1 MAVAEGPATRLQG
14 HVPVTGGI
22 GLRFWTGGSTHGLVG
37 EAGRAGCSVL
47 SFYVNRPGGDGGL
60 VTYIPDTRV
69 AAANQPYLEAFPTGH
84 VASTPVLL
92 VCRPHV
98 QGMVY
103 DAEGD
108 PRDGVRITAA
118 QRYPFQHKQYAT
130 HSAADGSFDI
140 VVDRGTY
147 WLSVV
152 APGATGGT
160 QSGWYVPGG
169 ITTHRGQA
177 SVLELGSLGVTDIV
191 IGLRATF
198 PVSGVV
204 LDSDGRPSDDFHVV
218 AQSESGSFITNRQR
232 PDRDGRFVLHVPGPE
247 PVSVVLFRQSRG
259 NNTWQRAGWY
269 APGGYATTPTEA
281 RFIRPGTPEA
291 VDIEIVLPVFR
302 TIGGWISGPG
312 GEGRGDVF
320 VRAFRDTVQ
329 LASSTRAN
337 GRFAFSMPEGP
348 VQLVFG
354 TGVPSGRG
362 RVVRHFGWYGDGAVT
377 TVPSQASEIDLRDE
391 DVDLRLRIPT
401 LRRITGWVRLPDT
414 IDLPEA
420 TAPGAVSIRLL
431 SYAADRGEYLTE
443 VLVAEDGRFELAVL
457 DGVYALQLIVH
468 GDYTM
473 PVATYDPVS
482 RVTSACGPPTPFTIE
497 TDARAR
503 EVTLTQEM
511 IEGRACP

>member
-37 EAGRAGCSVL
+37 EAERAGCSAL
-47 SFYVNRPGGDGGL
+47 SSYVNRPGGEGGL

-84 VASTPVLL
+84 VPATPVLL

-103 DAEGD
+103 DAEGR
-108 PRDGVRITAA
+108 P
-118 QRYPFQHKQYAT
+118 
-130 HSAADGSFDI
+130 S
-140 VVDRGTY
+140 
-147 WLSVV
+147 
-152 APGATGGT
+152 
-160 QSGWYVPGG
+160 
-169 ITTHRGQA
+169 
-177 SVLELGSLGVTDIV
+177 
-191 IGLRATF
+191 
-198 PVSGVV
+198 SGV
-204 LDSDGRPSDDFHVV
+204 
-218 AQSESGSFITNRQR
+218 
-232 PDRDGRFVLHVPGPE
+232 
-247 PVSVVLFRQSRG
+247 
-259 NNTWQRAGWY
+259 NNTWYSAGWY
-269 APGGYATTPTEA
+269 GPGGYATIRTDA
-281 RFIRPGTPEA
+281 SFIAPGSPEA
-291 VDIEIVLPVFR
+291 VDIEIVLPAFR
-302 TIGGWISGPG
+302 TIAGFILEPD

-320 VRAFRDTVQ
+320 VRAFRDSVQ
-329 LASSTRAN
+329 LANFTRAN

-348 VQLVFG
+348 VRLAFG

-377 TVPSQASEIDLRDE
+377 TAPSQASEIDLSGE
-391 DVDLRLRIPT
+391 DVELRLRIPT

-443 VLVAEDGRFELAVL
+443 VLVAEDGRFELAVI

-473 PVATYDPVS
+473 TVATYDPVS